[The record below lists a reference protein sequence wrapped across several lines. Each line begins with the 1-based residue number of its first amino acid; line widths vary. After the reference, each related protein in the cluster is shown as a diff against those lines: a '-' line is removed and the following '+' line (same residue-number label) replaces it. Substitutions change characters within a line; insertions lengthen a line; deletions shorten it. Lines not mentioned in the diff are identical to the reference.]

1 MSARQW
7 DRAIAAKVSLGFA
20 LAAVAPYV
28 ILVAE
33 RARVWRNATRLGR
46 RP

>member
-1 MSARQW
+1 MSDQFW
-7 DRAIAAKVSLGFA
+7 TRATTAKVSLGFA

-46 RP
+46 RS